1 MDSFSFT
8 FFSITIYAQPH
19 TQPHAQSAYS
29 CAACL
34 LMRSLLTHAQPAYS
48 CAACLLMRS
57 LLTHAQPTYSCAACL
72 LMHSLLTH
80 AQPHCTVYKDTVD
93 TPIL

>member
-1 MDSFSFT
+1 
-8 FFSITIYAQPH
+8 
-19 TQPHAQSAYS
+19 
-29 CAACL
+29 
-34 LMRSLLTHAQPAYS
+34 MRSLLTHAQPAYS
-48 CAACLLMRS
+48 CAAYLLMRS
-57 LLTHAQPTYSCAACL
+57 LLTHAQPTYSCAARL